1 MGHCTRP
8 CSFTEMDDLDT
19 AGHGAG
25 QAGLV
30 PSFEIVKDR
39 DGEKRGQR
47 VRIVFDDADGE
58 RRFMAALERE
68 AQFSASGLA

>member
-1 MGHCTRP
+1 MGHCMRG

-25 QAGLV
+25 QPDLV
-30 PSFEIVKDR
+30 ASFDIVKDR
-39 DGEKRGQR
+39 EGEKRGQR
-47 VRIVFDDADGE
+47 VRIVFKDPDEE

-68 AQFSASGLA
+68 G